1 MIFIFYDE
9 YYVLKGLMEKQ
20 LHVTPTIVLQKEKIL
35 IKAFD
40 ANLNNFCTRVNF
52 TSSKLGFIDLA
63 MYDL

>member
-1 MIFIFYDE
+1 
-9 YYVLKGLMEKQ
+9 MEKQ